1 MSQPSDRILARLA
14 RLHPRLID
22 LSLGRIERLLA
33 ALGHPER
40 NVPPAIHVA
49 GTNGK
54 GSTLAYLRAIFE
66 AADLRAHVYTSPHL
80 VRFHERIRVAGSLV
94 AEDALSDLL
103 EECERANG
111 AAPITFFEITTAAA
125 FLAFARVPADVLLLE
140 VGLGGRLDATNVIVP
155 ALCAI
160 TPVSLDHQH
169 YLGDTLAAIAGEKAG
184 ILKSGVPAVVAHQEP
199 GARAAIEAH
208 ARARGAPLRRHGRE
222 WTAQPTPGGMVY
234 RSAAQEWHLPAPALP
249 GRHQI
254 ANAGIAAAIAEALEP
269 RFGLSAAH
277 VARGI
282 GAAQWPARMQRIR
295 HGPLVSLLPPGS
307 ELWLDGGHNPAAG
320 RAIAAML
327 DDAGLDAS
335 GLDAAG
341 LDASGLDAAGAP
353 GFHLVIGMLATK
365 DAGGFLAPL
374 IRRAASLSTIAV
386 PGAEASLDAGE
397 LAAHARS
404 LGATAEE
411 AEDVGDAIRRI
422 AARARGPA
430 RVLICGSLYLAG
442 AVLAENG

>member
-1 MSQPSDRILARLA
+1 MSQPSDRILVRLA
-14 RLHPRLID
+14 QLHPKLID

-54 GSTLAYLRAIFE
+54 GSTVAFLRAIFE
-66 AADLRAHVYTSPHL
+66 AAGLRAHVYTSPHL
-80 VRFHERIRVAGSLV
+80 VRFHERIRVAGSPV
-94 AEDALSDLL
+94 AEDALAELL

-125 FLAFARVPADVLLLE
+125 FLAFARAPADVLLLE
-140 VGLGGRLDATNVIVP
+140 TGLGGRLDATNVIVP

-169 YLGDTLAAIAGEKAG
+169 FLGDTLAAIAGEKAG
-184 ILKSGVPAVVAHQEP
+184 ILKRLVPAVVAHQEA
-199 GARAAIEAH
+199 GASAVIE
-208 ARARGAPLRRHGRE
+208 ARARALGAPLRRHGRE

-234 RSAAQEWHLPAPALP
+234 RSAAQEWQLPTPALP
-249 GRHQI
+249 GRHQV
-254 ANAGIAAAIAEALEP
+254 ANAGLAAAIAEALEP
-269 RFGLSAAH
+269 RFGLTAAH

-282 GAAQWPARMQRIR
+282 GAAQWPARMQRLR

-327 DDAGLDAS
+327 DDAGLDAA

-341 LDASGLDAAGAP
+341 RDAAGAS

-365 DAGGFLAPL
+365 DAEGFLAPL
-374 IRRAASLSTIAV
+374 IGRAASLSTVAV

-397 LAAHARS
+397 LAAHARA
-404 LGATAEE
+404 LGTTAEE
-411 AEDVGDAIRRI
+411 AQGVGDAIGRI

-442 AVLAENG
+442 TVLAENG

>member
-1 MSQPSDRILARLA
+1 MNQPSDQILVRLA
-14 RLHPRLID
+14 RLHPKLID

-40 NVPPAIHVA
+40 HVPPAIHVA

-66 AADLRAHVYTSPHL
+66 AAGLRAHVYTSPHL
-80 VRFHERIRVAGSLV
+80 VRFHERIRVAGFPV
-94 AEDALSDLL
+94 AEDVLSALL

-125 FLAFARVPADVLLLE
+125 FLAFARTPADVLLLE

-169 YLGDTLAAIAGEKAG
+169 YLGDTLVAIAGEKAG
-184 ILKSGVPAVVAHQEP
+184 ILKRLVPAIVAHQEA
-199 GARAAIEAH
+199 GAGAVIE
-208 ARARGAPLRRHGRE
+208 ARARACDAPLRRHGRE
-222 WTAQPTPGGMVY
+222 WTAQPTPSGMVY
-234 RSAAQEWHLPAPALP
+234 RSAAREWHLPAPALP

-254 ANAGIAAAIAEALEP
+254 ANAGLAAAIAEAVEP
-269 RFGLSAAH
+269 RFGLTAAD

-282 GAAQWPARMQRIR
+282 STAQWPARMQRLR
-295 HGPLVSLLPPGS
+295 HGPLVNLLPPGS

-320 RAIAAML
+320 LAIAAML
-327 DDAGLDAS
+327 DGAGLES
-335 GLDAAG
+335 AG
-341 LDASGLDAAGAP
+341 TP

-374 IRRAASLSTIAV
+374 IGRAASLSTVAV
-386 PGAEASLDAGE
+386 PGSEASLDAKE
-397 LAAHARS
+397 LAEHARA

-411 AEDVGDAIRRI
+411 ADSVGGAVRRI

-442 AVLAENG
+442 SVLAENG